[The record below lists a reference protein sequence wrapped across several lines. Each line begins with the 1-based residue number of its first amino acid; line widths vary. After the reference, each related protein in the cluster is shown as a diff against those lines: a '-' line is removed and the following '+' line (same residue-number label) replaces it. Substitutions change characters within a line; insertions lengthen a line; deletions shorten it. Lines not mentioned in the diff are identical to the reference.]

1 MHLKKLAIPLLFSL
15 FFIFAPKVFAYTVVD
30 GDIIEN
36 TTWTQDQSPYVVS
49 YPIVVVTGVVLDINP
64 GVIVKFDDGAS
75 LLVDGTLNAK
85 GINTEPIYFT
95 SLADDSIGGDTNGD
109 GGGSSPFAGDWEN
122 ITIENPTTQST
133 LNHLILRYSYEG
145 LVLLSDG
152 SVISDTL
159 DSDQGIFAM
168 GSHSSFTDLTVP
180 TIHIL
185 DGSAFSING
194 ATILTPDDYYDSSI
208 YVYNESALTLKN
220 ATIESNNFSDIA
232 LIFNDSSA
240 NFDSVNITGDTLYSD
255 GVSIFNNSSLNLNK
269 SSITVTGNGLRVS
282 ANSSA
287 VVTNSSV
294 VCHGEGISVHDNGT
308 LNFSKGSVSCDS
320 DGMLL
325 FNEAKAIIDDVK
337 IANAA
342 DIGILA
348 FDNYGP
354 NPITLTKSE
363 ITGNEYSFIARD
375 TAISVHQNNIHNNVA
390 GAMVLNP
397 LTPNQFDF
405 TSNYWGD
412 PSGPRH
418 SSNPGGLG
426 DIVSDDVLFNPW
438 LTSDPL
444 GTCTENCFSNI
455 LFFPGIMGSRL
466 YKTEGISDNE
476 LWVSSDDS
484 NHADLAL
491 DNQGKSIDSTVHTKN
506 DTQKLDGDGGE
517 TGIVDDVYN
526 FNMYKSFITDLH
538 KWKDVDHIIA
548 DYDFIPYDWR
558 LSLNDIITNGSA
570 SPDGNLSYNQTQD
583 FSQSFILK
591 KLNALQKNSKSKKV
605 TIVAHSN
612 GGLVAKA
619 LIQKL
624 KDTNNPLYDKI
635 DKVILVAVPQ
645 VGTPDGF
652 INLLHGSEVGPF
664 GLIMKTARSRQLS
677 ENMQSVYNLFPSV
690 AYFTAVS
697 TIPSADVVSFEDK
710 QFFNPQI
717 SKYGLYISNETELK
731 DYILGGDGR
740 IKPDFEDTV
749 HPNIGN
755 SNLYTQ
761 AETVHQMLDNWQPS
775 VGTKVIQVAGWGEE
789 TNAGLDYKTYVDLWG
804 NEKLS
809 YKPRKVID
817 GDGTVVVPSALWMS
831 DTDPNVERWW
841 VDLPKYNG
849 QVIKP
854 RDHRDILEI
863 SNLLNFVKS
872 KIKDENFV
880 DLDNIVVNNTS
891 TLISNDERLHY
902 TLHSPLTLG
911 IADTEGRYTGQDPI
925 TKEIKEEIPNVTYE
939 KIGDVQ
945 FISTPAGV
953 VYILSMHGYEIGD
966 FSLDIDKQDGN
977 SIMNSVSF
985 QGIPSSVSTVATVNI
1000 PVDFNVTNSALNL
1013 DQNGDGIVDKT
1024 LFSSPGGTTIYNTI
1038 PPELKMVFDTNRKNV
1053 VFSAQDDSDQYATLL
1068 NAKGSIT
1075 LEDNSS
1081 NTTSVLLSNTR
1092 DILTRTK
1099 LSFDRIIRNGV
1110 ITLLPNT
1117 NIIYEWKES
1126 RGVMTDLNI
1135 KITIN
1140 GVEKYVFS
1148 YNKEKDVTI
1157 VKENINGRIVVTT
1170 KPGFVT
1176 VTAKTEGS
1184 GLRVDY

>member
-466 YKTEGISDNE
+466 YKTEGASDNE
-476 LWVSSDDS
+476 LWVSSNDS
-484 NHADLAL
+484 DHVDLAL
-491 DNQGKSIDSTVHTKN
+491 DNQGKSIDSTIHTKD
-506 DTQKLDGDGGE
+506 DTRNTGEIDE
-517 TGIVDDVYN
+517 TGIVDDIYS
-526 FNMYKSFITDLH
+526 FNMYQSFISDLH
-538 KWKDVDHIIA
+538 KWRDDDQIIA

-558 LSLNDIITNGSA
+558 LSLNDIITNGFSLN
-570 SPDGNLSYNQTQD
+570 GNLSYNTPQN
-583 FSQSFILK
+583 FSESFILK
-591 KLNALQKNSKSKKV
+591 KLDALQKNSKSKKV

-645 VGTPDGF
+645 VGTPNAF
-652 INLLHGSEVGPF
+652 INLLHGSEIGPF
-664 GLIMKTARSRQLS
+664 GSIMGTDRSRQLS
-677 ENMQSVYNLFPSV
+677 ENMSSVYNLLPS
-690 AYFTAVS
+690 AGYFTTVD
-697 TIPSADVVSFEDK
+697 TIPSADNVVSFENK
-710 QFFNPQI
+710 RFFDPQI
-717 SKYGLYISNETELK
+717 SQYGLYISNETELK
-731 DYILGGDGR
+731 DYILGGDSR
-740 IKPDFEDTV
+740 IRPDFDDTV

-755 SNLYTQ
+755 SNLYSQ
-761 AETVHQMLDNWQPS
+761 AESVHQMLDAWQPS
-775 VGTKVIQVAGWGEE
+775 KETKVIQVAGWGEE
-789 TNAGLDYKTYVDLWG
+789 TIAGLDYKTYVGLLG

-809 YKPRKVID
+809 YKPRKVVD

-841 VDLPKYNG
+841 VDLAEFNG
-849 QVIKP
+849 NDLFRTK
-854 RDHRDILEI
+854 HKDILEVP
-863 SNLLNFVKS
+863 NLRDFIKS
-872 KIKDENFV
+872 EIKDESFV
-880 DLDNIVVNNTS
+880 DSDNIVVNNIS
-891 TLISNDERLHY
+891 TLISDSDRLHY

-911 IADTEGRYTGQDPI
+911 ITDAEGRYTGQDPI
-925 TKEIKEEIPNVTYE
+925 TKEIREEIPNVTYE
-939 KIGDVQ
+939 QIGDVQ
-945 FISTPAGV
+945 FISAPAGV
-953 VYILSMHGYEIGD
+953 AYTLSMHGYEIGD
-966 FSLDIDKQDGN
+966 FSLDIDKQEGN
-977 SIMNSVSF
+977 SIMDSVSF
-985 QGIPSSVSTVATVNI
+985 QGIPSSISTIATVNI
-1000 PVDFNVTNSALNL
+1000 PADFNVTNSALNL
-1013 DQNGDGIVDKT
+1013 DQDGDDIVDKT

-1038 PPELKMVFDTNRKNV
+1038 PPELGVVFDTNRKNV
-1053 VFSAQDDSDQYATLL
+1053 VFSAEDDSDQYPTLL
-1068 NAKGSIT
+1068 NAKGSII
-1075 LEDNSS
+1075 LKDNSS

-1092 DILTRTK
+1092 ELLTRIK
-1099 LSFDRIIRNGV
+1099 LSFNKIIRNGV

-1117 NIIYEWKES
+1117 NIIYEWRES
-1126 RGVMTDLNI
+1126 KGVVTSLNT

-1140 GVEKYVFS
+1140 GVEKYVISF
-1148 YNKEKDVTI
+1148 NQEKDVTI
-1157 VKENINGRIVVTT
+1157 IKENINGEIIIKT
-1170 KPGFVT
+1170 KPGFVIAT
-1176 VTAKTEGS
+1176 VKTEGS